1 MCSAF
6 NQYDLFSVYVMLLK
20 SVAEL
25 QLGILMK
32 CSRTVDMSKDM
43 RQFSLVG
50 NFKAVLHDTSCI
62 IFNLQ
67 ILHHYL

>member
-1 MCSAF
+1 
-6 NQYDLFSVYVMLLK
+6 MLLK